1 MINYFYDLILNNLKN
16 AIKLFLAGKNITGKE
31 QKTEQRNVI
40 FIT

>member
-1 MINYFYDLILNNLKN
+1 LKN

-40 FIT
+40 FMTKYKPIGI